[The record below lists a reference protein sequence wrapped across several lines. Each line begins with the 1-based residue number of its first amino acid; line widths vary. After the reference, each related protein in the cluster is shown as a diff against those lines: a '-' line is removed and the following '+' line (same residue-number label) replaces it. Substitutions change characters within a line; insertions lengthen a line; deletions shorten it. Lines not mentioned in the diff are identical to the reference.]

1 MNQMSKIE
9 TVTTSDMDDRNVG
22 VLNDAELE
30 TVVGGKAGG
39 DNKQNYMVVKM
50 TDCLITSVSL

>member
-9 TVTTSDMDDRNVG
+9 TATTSDADDRNVC
-22 VLNDAELE
+22 VLHDEELE

-39 DNKQNYMVVKM
+39 DKQKYMVVTM
-50 TDCLITSVSL
+50 SDCFITSV